1 MPGFSARGSCALSRL
16 ALVFV
21 ATIGVS
27 GCGGRMSSGAS
38 RDERLWPAG
47 AWVPARPPF
56 DLSAKEPS
64 ILDLPWAG
72 DQGLDREPALSM
84 RRFIVNLERSPALM
98 FKGMRWSLDRERRT
112 MAFERLAVEVARRAS
127 NVPTAP
133 AVPVAVLLRIDY
145 RTSWEDVRDV
155 IQALHRPPAT
165 IRSLHLAVAASDPD
179 EWWGARLEMQSV
191 GDPFDPAR
199 ALPVV
204 LGMSGTV
211 GSSDRAARVSIGDR
225 TLTFATGDP
234 YAAGA
239 PNDLANANWRDVL
252 ATLKRARATGDGSA
266 SLIVNDGVPW
276 AYVAMTLGMLLE
288 AEIVDVRLGQM
299 SFHLSTPSQK
309 TLSWHSGDR
318 DPRDWHPAF
327 ALGVGAAIAL
337 AVFALGALTAR
348 RRRRPYGVR

>member
-1 MPGFSARGSCALSRL
+1 M
-16 ALVFV
+16 
-21 ATIGVS
+21 
-27 GCGGRMSSGAS
+27 
-38 RDERLWPAG
+38 
-47 AWVPARPPF
+47 
-56 DLSAKEPS
+56 SAKEPS

-72 DQGLDREPALSM
+72 DQGLDRDPALSM

-127 NVPTAP
+127 NAP

-145 RTSWEDVRDV
+145 RTSWEDVREV

-165 IRSLHLAVAASDPD
+165 IRSLHLAVAAFDPD
-179 EWWGARLEMQSV
+179 EWWGARIEMESV
-191 GDPFDPAR
+191 AGPFDPAT

-204 LGMSGTV
+204 LGMWGTY
-211 GSSDRAARVSIGDR
+211 GSSASAPRVSVGDRA
-225 TLTFATGDP
+225 LTFAAGDP

-239 PNDLANANWRDVL
+239 ANERANANWRDVL
-252 ATLKRARATGDGSA
+252 ATLRAARTAGERSA
-266 SLIVNDGVPW
+266 EMTVGDGVPW

-288 AEIVDVRLGQM
+288 AGIADVSTAQM
-299 SFHLSTPSQK
+299 QFHLSTPSQK

-337 AVFALGALTAR
+337 AVFALGALTTR